1 MNAIELLTSQHREV
15 ESLFADIEKARS
27 ADKKEELTEL
37 ADRLA
42 IHSAIEEHHF
52 YPAVRKG
59 DAESIVVVSMKEHLG
74 IKPTLS
80 ELLDIDADEESF
92 APKLQSLKAEL
103 EEHVQ
108 EEENQLFPRVL
119 KLLSRDELESL
130 ARDMS
135 EEQEELELRGNPR
148 ESVPAEVAAADTL

>member
-92 APKLQSLKAEL
+92 APKLQALKAEI

-108 EEENQLFPRVL
+108 EEENQLFPRVQ
-119 KLLSRDELESL
+119 KLLSR
-130 ARDMS
+130 
-135 EEQEELELRGNPR
+135 
-148 ESVPAEVAAADTL
+148 